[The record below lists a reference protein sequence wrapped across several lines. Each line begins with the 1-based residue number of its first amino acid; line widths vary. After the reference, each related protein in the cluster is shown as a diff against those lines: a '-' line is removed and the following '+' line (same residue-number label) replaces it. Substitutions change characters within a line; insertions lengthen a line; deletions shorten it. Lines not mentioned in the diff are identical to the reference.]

1 MKNKA
6 ARIVTIIGFTIY
18 IIQIINLAQK
28 RTMKNNLFTF
38 AAIGLIAGTCL
49 TGCGKTSEQK
59 VEGIKEKVGEVRQEL
74 KDAQTDDLAA
84 WQKFKSESEITIT
97 ANEKRIDTLKGKIEK
112 VDSKVKAKYRKDL
125 AVLEKKNSSLKK
137 QLEEYKNEGRD
148 KWEVFK
154 MNFKNDLDGIGKTIN
169 DLFKDKDSQSS

>member
-6 ARIVTIIGFTIY
+6 ARMVTLIGFTIY
-18 IIQIINLAQK
+18 IIQIINLAKK

-38 AAIGLIAGTCL
+38 AIIGLIAGTCL
-49 TGCGKTSEQK
+49 SGCGKTSEQK
-59 VEGIKEKVGEVRQEL
+59 NEGTKENVEEIKQGL
-74 KDAQTDDLAA
+74 KDAQTDYLMA
-84 WQKFKSESEITIT
+84 WQKFKSESEITIA

-112 VDSKVKAKYRKDL
+112 VDSKVKAKYRKDV
-125 AVLEKKNSSLKK
+125 AALEKKNSSLKK

-154 MNFKNDLDGIGKTIN
+154 MNFKNDLDGIGKTMK
-169 DLFKDKDSQSS
+169 DLFKDKDPQSL

>member
-1 MKNKA
+1 
-6 ARIVTIIGFTIY
+6 
-18 IIQIINLAQK
+18 
-28 RTMKNNLFTF
+28 
-38 AAIGLIAGTCL
+38 
-49 TGCGKTSEQK
+49 
-59 VEGIKEKVGEVRQEL
+59 VGEVKQEL

-154 MNFKNDLDGIGKTIN
+154 MNFKNDLDGIGKTIK